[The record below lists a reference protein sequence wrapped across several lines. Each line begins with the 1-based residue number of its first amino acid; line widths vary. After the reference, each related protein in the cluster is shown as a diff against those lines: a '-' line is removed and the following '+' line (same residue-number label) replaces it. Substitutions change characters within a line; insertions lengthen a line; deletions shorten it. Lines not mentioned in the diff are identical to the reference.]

1 MRLLAVL
8 ALALPQHGVFV
19 PFRSLG
25 GVKLGATKEQVARAW
40 GSHGVCRRCALPTW
54 YFNYKPFTQQG
65 AAVTFSRGRVVA
77 LTTLW
82 RPQGWHTPNGL
93 LLGDQSAR
101 VTAIY
106 GGLATMNCG
115 GYTAYTLTR
124 GKVTSAFYV
133 FEDELWGF
141 GLSRAPAPVCP

>member
-1 MRLLAVL
+1 MRLLAVI
-8 ALALPQHGVFV
+8 AFALPQHGVFV

-25 GVKLGATKEQVARAW
+25 GVKLGATQAQVARAW

-65 AAVTFSRGRVVA
+65 AAVTFSRGRAVA

-82 RPQGWHTPNGL
+82 QPQGWHTPNGL

-101 VTAIY
+101 VTAVY
-106 GGLATMNCG
+106 GGLATLNCG

-133 FEDELWGF
+133 VEDKLWGF